1 MKSTLDFMIIGAQK
15 AGTTSLFEYLRQ
27 HPQLSLPAT
36 KEAPFFSHE
45 SVYQRGFEDYLRKA
59 FGIADANTR
68 WGTVTPQYMV
78 GGLWEQPNAPS
89 GESRGYDERTVPQRI
104 RELLPEVRLIAILRD
119 PVQRARSHHRMAT
132 MNKIESRT
140 FERAVEDLLQPE
152 ALIAAR
158 REPREQAGY
167 VVWGEY
173 GRILAGYFD
182 VFSSEQ
188 MLVLFTD
195 ELEHDP
201 SRVLRRIYEFLDV
214 QADFLPDNLGTRYR
228 EGGTDLRVSW
238 IGTYARLN
246 PWALQRAL
254 ARSSAI
260 KSFWRALPGRRRRQ
274 IDRLFG
280 GMSYRLDLWNRRT
293 ATGQAESAD
302 DATVLR
308 LRAHY
313 KADAQ
318 LLADLLGVNPPWRQ

>member
-1 MKSTLDFMIIGAQK
+1 MKSTLDFIVIGAQK

-27 HPQLSLPAT
+27 HPELSLPAT

-45 SVYQRGFEDYLRKA
+45 PVYRRGFDDYLRKA

-78 GGLWEQPNAPS
+78 GGLWEQPNP
-89 GESRGYDERTVPQRI
+89 GEDGRGFDERTVPLRI

-119 PVQRARSHHRMAT
+119 PVQRARSHHRMAA
-132 MNKIESRT
+132 MNKIEART

-152 ALIAAR
+152 ALTDAR

-173 GRILAGYFD
+173 GRILAGYFE
-182 VFSSEQ
+182 VFRSEQ
-188 MLVLFTD
+188 ILVLFTD
-195 ELEHDP
+195 ELERDAAG
-201 SRVLRRIYEFLDV
+201 VLRRIYEFLGV
-214 QADFLPDNLGTRYR
+214 QADFLPDNVGTRYR
-228 EGGTDLRVSW
+228 EGGTDLRVPW
-238 IGTYARLN
+238 IGTYTRLN

-254 ARSSAI
+254 ARSSAA
-260 KSFWRALPGRRRRQ
+260 KRLWHALPGRRRRQ
-274 IDRLFG
+274 FDRLFG

-293 ATGQAESAD
+293 AAQAESAD
-302 DATVLR
+302 DASVLR

-313 KADAQ
+313 DADAR
-318 LLADLLGVNPPWRQ
+318 LLTDLLGADPPWQR